1 MSSLS
6 STAFKEIKS
15 LLVVKLD
22 VSTLAACFTF
32 FSGDYFDKFN
42 STVFITYDSLVLDY
56 NSFNIVVSPFR
67 SLILCIQGLVLNT
80 KSITNISFEHVLVQL
95 LLKIFL

>member
-1 MSSLS
+1 MPSLS

-67 SLILCIQGLVLNT
+67 SLILYIQGLVLNT